1 LSQPDK
7 RANRKQLRIARRLNT
22 VGQIHDE
29 LRKMILGGSFEPGT
43 RLSQIRLAK
52 QLRVGRTPL
61 REALRM
67 LQQEGLI
74 VAEHNKRPRL
84 LSFDPEVIDA
94 SSAEVILLFSL
105 ATTVSVPQLKD
116 ENITAIRNS
125 LEDMRQATQKEDL
138 EAWVQADINFHAG
151 AFVHVG
157 VPLEQRLRRVN
168 DENQFYLRFLVSRE
182 NVPWSKVEEDH
193 QAILDACIARNG
205 DLASKLVA
213 RHVAGGAITI
223 LAHAM
228 PEREPRMIRAA
239 MRLIVQQPQ
248 PPATRER
255 AEKSNDDVPRMG
267 KRHAPM
273 DQL

>member
-1 LSQPDK
+1 LNQPAK
-7 RANRKQLRIARRLNT
+7 RGKRKQLRVARQLNT

-29 LRKMILGGSFEPGT
+29 LRAMILGGNFQPGA

-94 SSAEVILLFSL
+94 NFAEVILLFSL
-105 ATTVSVPQLKD
+105 AATVSVPKLTD

-125 LEDMRQATQKEDL
+125 LKDMRHAAQKEDL
-138 EAWVQADINFHAG
+138 EAWVRTDIKFHKG
-151 AFVHVG
+151 AFVHAG
-157 VPLEQRLRRVN
+157 VPLELRLKRVN
-168 DENQFYLRFLVSRE
+168 DENQLYLRFLMTQE
-182 NVPWSKVEEDH
+182 NVPWSKVEEEH
-193 QAILDACIARNG
+193 QTILDACIARNG
-205 DLASKLVA
+205 DLASKLLA
-213 RHVAGGAITI
+213 RHLAGAAITI

-239 MRLIVQQPQ
+239 MRLVVPQ
-248 PPATRER
+248 LELLAPKR
-255 AEKSNDDVPRMG
+255 AAS
-267 KRHAPM
+267 A
-273 DQL
+273 

>member
-1 LSQPDK
+1 LSQPAK
-7 RANRKQLRIARRLNT
+7 RGKRKQLRVARRLNT

-29 LRKMILGGSFEPGT
+29 LREMILRGSFQPGT

-84 LSFDPEVIDA
+84 LSFDPEMIDA
-94 SSAEVILLFSL
+94 NSAEVILLFSL
-105 ATTVSVPQLKD
+105 AAAMSVPKLTD

-125 LEDMRQATQKEDL
+125 LKDMRRAAQKQDL
-138 EAWVQADINFHAG
+138 ESWVKADLKFHAG
-151 AFVHVG
+151 MFVQAG
-157 VPLEQRLRRVN
+157 VPLVERVKRAD
-168 DENQFYLRFLVSRE
+168 DENQFYLRFLATRE
-182 NVPWSKVEEDH
+182 NVSWSKVDEDH

-205 DLASKLVA
+205 ELASKLVA
-213 RHVAGGAITI
+213 RHLAERAIMI

-228 PEREPRMIRAA
+228 PEREPRIIRIA
-239 MRLIVQQPQ
+239 MRLIVEQ
-248 PPATRER
+248 
-255 AEKSNDDVPRMG
+255 AEQLAQ
-267 KRHAPM
+267 KRVASA
-273 DQL
+273 

>member
-1 LSQPDK
+1 
-7 RANRKQLRIARRLNT
+7 LNT

-29 LRKMILGGSFEPGT
+29 LRQIILGGNFQPGA

-94 SSAEVILLFSL
+94 NFAEVIMLFSL
-105 ATTVSVPQLKD
+105 AATVSVPKLTD
-116 ENITAIRNS
+116 ENTTAIRSFLNQ
-125 LEDMRQATQKEDL
+125 MRQAAQKEDL
-138 EAWVQADINFHAG
+138 EAWVQADLNFHAG
-151 AFVHVG
+151 AFVHAG
-157 VPLEQRLRRVN
+157 GPLEQRLRRVN
-168 DENQFYLRFLVSRE
+168 DENQFYLRFLVTRE
-182 NVPWSKVEEDH
+182 NVPWSKVDEEH
-193 QAILDACIARNG
+193 EAILDACIARKG

-213 RHVAGGAITI
+213 RHIAGGAITI

-239 MRLIVQQPQ
+239 MRLIVQQLEQLAP
-248 PPATRER
+248 RR
-255 AEKSNDDVPRMG
+255 AVS
-267 KRHAPM
+267 A
-273 DQL
+273 